1 MVNLLTAA
9 LGLADA
15 GWAIFPCENKRPL
28 TPHGLKDASADPEQI
43 KAWWTKWPSAQ
54 IGLPTG
60 KNVNAFV
67 LDMDLPDGPASLD
80 GLEAEHGPLPRT
92 WTARTGSGGEHRY
105 FRLPDGLEIRNS
117 ASKLAPGL
125 DVRGVGG
132 YVIAPPTPGY
142 SWTSQGAPLADAPEW
157 LLSLILTPAKPP
169 VPARDKNA
177 ATGSGTTKYGATALE
192 SECGKVALAP
202 QGSRNATLNTAAF
215 NIGQLVAGGEIDR
228 SEAEGALLHA
238 ALRAGLSEAEAGKTL
253 GSGLAAGEQEPRKPE
268 NVNSVNSVNKRPFSS
283 TASTP
288 STASTNVNSAST
300 VGPESSTASTV
311 DVSALVDEF
320 IEQATGTFTTSELCQ
335 WCGLNTREQRVA
347 VSQALLRR
355 IRKGILERVGSR
367 NGQFR
372 RVESECLPIDWQA
385 AEGEPADLSLPFG
398 LSRLVDMMPG
408 NIAVVA
414 GEPNAGKTAFLLNV
428 VRENMHKAQVHYF
441 NSEMGSQEL
450 RKRLAKFDM
459 PLDAWSFHAWERTDN
474 FQDAIRPGKGKL
486 NIIDFLEVSEDFYR
500 VGGMLKAIHD
510 KLQGA
515 LAIVALQKNRG
526 TDLGMGGGRSLEK
539 PRLYLALEPGV
550 VKIIK
555 AKNWKTATNPNGL
568 QLKFKTVDGCKL
580 IPQGDWHKAP
590 EQFRGRVK
598 AA

>member
-1 MVNLLTAA
+1 MAANLLQSA
-9 LGLADA
+9 LGLAAA
-15 GWAIFPCENKRPL
+15 GWAVFPCKDKRPL
-28 TPHGLKDASADPEQI
+28 TAHGLKDASDDPEQI
-43 KAWWTKWPSAQ
+43 KAWWAENPGAQ

-67 LDMDLPDGPASLD
+67 LDVDLPDGPASLAA
-80 GLEAEHGPLPRT
+80 LENEHGPLPRT

-105 FRLPDGLEIRNS
+105 FRLPENQEIRNS

-125 DVRGVGG
+125 DVRGEGG

-157 LLSLILTPAKPP
+157 LLSLILPPAKPP
-169 VPARDKNA
+169 MPAPAQNA

-202 QGSRNATLNTAAF
+202 QGSRNHTLNAAAF
-215 NIGQLVAGGEIDR
+215 SIGQLVAGGEIDR

-253 GSGLAAGEQEPRKPE
+253 ASGMAAGEHEPREPERKERKESGE
-268 NVNSVNSVNKRPFSS
+268 NVRAVRAVRAVSSVSERKGGVRESVRVCDSDISPR
-283 TASTP
+283 
-288 STASTNVNSAST
+288 
-300 VGPESSTASTV
+300 
-311 DVSALVDEF
+311 VDEF
-320 IEQATGTFTTSELCQ
+320 IELSSGIFTVSELAN
-335 WCGLNTREQRVA
+335 WLGLATAKDRN
-347 VSQALLRR
+347 SLYQALLRR
-355 IRKGILERVGSR
+355 IRKGILERVGNR

-372 RVESECLPIDWQA
+372 RVESECLPIEWQA
-385 AEGEPADLSLPFG
+385 AEEEPADLSLPFG

-428 VRENMHKAQVHYF
+428 VRENMHKAEVHYF

-459 PLDAWSFHAWERTDN
+459 PLDSWTFHAWERTDN
-474 FQDAIRPGKGKL
+474 FQDAIRPGTGKL

-539 PRLYLALEPGV
+539 PRLYLALEPGLCRIV
-550 VKIIK
+550 K

-580 IPQGDWHKAP
+580 LPQGDW
-590 EQFRGRVK
+590 FRNIEDAKGRR

>member
-1 MVNLLTAA
+1 MSPSQNLLTAA
-9 LGLADA
+9 LGLAAA
-15 GWAIFPCENKRPL
+15 GWTLFPCKDKRPL
-28 TPHGLKDASADPEQI
+28 TAHGLKDASADPEQI
-43 KAWWTKWPSAQ
+43 KAWWSDNPGAQ

-67 LDMDLPDGPASLD
+67 LDVDLPDGPASLAA
-80 GLEAEHGPLPRT
+80 LEDEHGPLPRT

-105 FRLPDGLEIRNS
+105 FRLPEGQEIRNS

-125 DVRGVGG
+125 DVRGEGG

-157 LLSLILTPAKPP
+157 LLSLILTPAKRPM
-169 VPARDKNA
+169 PAPAKNA

-192 SECGKVALAP
+192 SECAKVALAP
-202 QGSRNATLNTAAF
+202 QGGRNATLNTAAF

-228 SEAEGALLHA
+228 SEAEAALLHA
-238 ALRAGLSEAEAGKTL
+238 ALRAGLPEAEAGKTL
-253 GSGLAAGEQEPRKPE
+253 ASGMDAGEQEPREPERVSSVSKPA
-268 NVNSVNSVNKRPFSS
+268 FSS
-283 TASTP
+283 AP
-288 STASTNVNSAST
+288 SAPSAAVTSRQQSVSSASA
-300 VGPESSTASTV
+300 VSSADISAMV
-311 DVSALVDEF
+311 DQF
-320 IEQATGTFTTSELCQ
+320 IEQSSGMFTASELCQ
-335 WCGLNTREQRVA
+335 WCGLTTREQRNA
-347 VSQALLRR
+347 VSSKL
-355 IRKGILERVGSR
+355 IRERQKNKIERVGARSG
-367 NGQFR
+367 NWR

-385 AEGEPADLSLPFG
+385 AEEEPADLSLPFG

-428 VRENMHKAQVHYF
+428 VQENMNRVEIHYF

-450 RKRLAKFDM
+450 RMRLSKFDM
-459 PLDAWSFHAWERTDN
+459 PLSAWSFNAWERTDN
-474 FQDAIRPGKGKL
+474 FQDAIRPGPGKL

-550 VKIIK
+550 CRIVK

-580 IPQGDWHKAP
+580 LPQGDW
-590 EQFRGRVK
+590 FRNLEDGKGRR